1 MDSYDGERYC
11 EALALNVVKI
21 KDKVQKTRLEA
32 AKTAS
37 RTFEYNDPTANTVA
51 ELGTALE
58 KITIHVEGEEV
69 EILQP
74 ERWIKTINLT
84 IKRFK
89 ERYGS
94 EAGATVVGRYVK
106 GWEPIKVYVEQ
117 GISRRSFCDRREK
130 FLKML
135 LLYAVQNKLLAVS

>member
-1 MDSYDGERYC
+1 MN
-11 EALALNVVKI
+11 LAM
-21 KDKVQKTRLEA
+21 QKPLTKPTTAPA

-94 EAGATVVGRYVK
+94 EAGSTIVGRYVK

-135 LLYAVQNKLLAVS
+135 LLYAVQNNLLDVS